1 MTDQELLDE
10 LKRRFEDNKSALVET
25 KNLSGQLLELNKKLE
40 QSEKLKSHFISNIRN
55 EIINP
60 FSSIIELSRFL
71 SEANSFDK
79 EKVAKYSRLIFNEAF
94 HLDFQM
100 KNIFVAAEIEAGE
113 AFPQL
118 NKVDIVGVLEDIK
131 AYYQDFAKDKDIII
145 EYFNSIPCEKKVV
158 VNDAEKL
165 QLIFSNLINNAI
177 NFSERQT
184 IINIKSSI
192 VDSNF
197 IIDII
202 DEGIGIAEEN
212 KKMIFDRFVRVDSHI
227 NSVNRGYGL
236 GLTISNDLTYLL
248 NGTIEV
254 YSELGKG
261 STFRIVL
268 PVLSNNVDN
277 ADIALGGNEFLFGD
291 DIEVF

>member
-158 VNDAEKL
+158 V
-165 QLIFSNLINNAI
+165 
-177 NFSERQT
+177 SERQT

-277 ADIALGGNEFLFGD
+277 ADIELGGNEFLFVD
-291 DIEVF
+291 DIVVF